1 MEIHSYDRFDS
12 VVGAEQGTRGGH
24 KQPGRAMG
32 AELYEGP
39 LEAPVG
45 LWAVERNDDSVLK
58 ISLCGYQTTKGTKR
72 GPRTPTKRR
81 GDGGLYQDGEM
92 GMKGDRLIQV
102 MFTGDDW

>member
-1 MEIHSYDRFDS
+1 MVIFYIKQVLFGMEIHSYDRFDS

-45 LWAVERNDDSVLK
+45 L
-58 ISLCGYQTTKGTKR
+58 
-72 GPRTPTKRR
+72 
-81 GDGGLYQDGEM
+81 
-92 GMKGDRLIQV
+92 
-102 MFTGDDW
+102 

>member
-12 VVGAEQGTRGGH
+12 VVGAEQGTQGGTQAARQGH
-24 KQPGRAMG
+24 GGWAIRRAIG
-32 AELYEGP
+32 G
-39 LEAPVG
+39 PVG
-45 LWAVERNDDSVLK
+45 VWAVERNDDSVLK

-72 GPRTPTKRR
+72 GPRKPAKGR

-102 MFTGDDW
+102 MFMGDDW